1 MKLTIVGSPEEIS
14 KFIKSISEGD
24 DGTEKVEKTTDEI
37 GFLAEKKSPTTIG
50 LRINKLRRL

>member
-24 DGTEKVEKTTDEI
+24 DETEEVKETDEI
-37 GFLAEKKSPTTIG
+37 GFLAEKKPDGNRT
-50 LRINKLRRL
+50 